1 MRNVK
6 LTNNAVNYIA
16 YDEFKVGDIAVYIK
30 RNDKYITMKTF
41 LKLQDRDMFGNMGNF
56 NINQDEISN
65 SISRLSNMNNGDILL
80 LNKGPFDRQR
90 LYRRDIELVK
100 FISAVG
106 KASLNKKGTVKIGKR
121 KCEGYKKADI
131 VKVAKEEKVPLTK
144 AGGKKKTIKDLCAD
158 MKVKLTLLK
167 NRNNLVKETREKL
180 NKIKIKESNKIKLK
194 SRMNNGEDPKKI
206 LKVARQLAKLQ

>member
-6 LTNNAVNYIA
+6 LTKNAVNYIA

-30 RNDKYITMKTF
+30 RNDKYLTMKTF

-56 NINQDEISN
+56 NINQGEISN

-100 FISAVG
+100 FISSVG

-121 KCEGYKKADI
+121 KCEGYKKADL

-158 MKVKLTLLK
+158 MKVKLTLSK